1 MHWTWQKQ
9 NSSTG
14 FAKALVA
21 SFALANSLSL
31 SLSLSICALAQ
42 SANDSAGKP
51 SRLLTGG
58 AKDKEEVNSSVRLM
72 LPSPQAPK
80 PVPQARPLNASAQS
94 TVLNGG
100 AKSTTLN
107 GGADTKLV
115 HGTTGTFPL
124 GKGPPQSSGASAA
137 PVVQIT
143 PPKHDV
149 VTPVSM
155 GNPVRLTAP
164 PTPPPKWNYTM
175 TPKNGVMTWAP
186 GYTVGTIKEKPS
198 SGVRLQLSQP
208 SVNATLSKKMGF
220 EAVAQPIPTVE
231 VNAALKSKNANA
243 AMLGGD
249 AKKLPSAPP
258 AMALQATPQLLTE
271 VHSKSVA
278 INWSDWYRRI
288 CRCVYDQWLLDEATP
303 GRALVRVTVWPGREI
318 EARVLNF
325 TPVEEVRDAKRE
337 TVFRETA
344 LRAINS
350 LEKTSVLDYPIQSSR
365 QKIVFDLDMARSV
378 SGPSGCQVA
387 ALHDIEGKRVTTY
400 AVEPSKFLSQTKATS
415 RPSTSAS
422 PALLKDKH
430 LANRESSKEA
440 AKDASEEH
448 VHRPPRDQSKYASE
462 YAEAAA
468 EAAKHPPPI
477 PAVRTLIRLY
487 DQTTDFAKS
496 VAKGWPFNQTSS
508 TNSSQ
513 APTQSK

>member
-9 NSSTG
+9 NLSTG
-14 FAKALVA
+14 FAKALVW
-21 SFALANSLSL
+21 SFALANSLAL
-31 SLSLSICALAQ
+31 CLSICALAQ
-42 SANDSAGKP
+42 STNDSASKP
-51 SRLLTGG
+51 TRVLTGG
-58 AKDKEEVNSSVRLM
+58 AKDKEEINSSVRLM

-80 PVPQARPLNASAQS
+80 ASPQARPLSAATQS
-94 TVLNGG
+94 TLLNGG
-100 AKSTTLN
+100 AKSTMLN
-107 GGADTKLV
+107 GSADTKLV

-124 GKGPPQSSGASAA
+124 GKGPSQSSGASAA
-137 PVVQIT
+137 PVLQIT

-164 PTPPPKWNYTM
+164 PTLPPKWNYTM

-186 GYTVGTIKEKPS
+186 GYTVGTVKEKPA

-208 SVNATLSKKMGF
+208 SVNGTLSKKMGF

-231 VNAALKSKNANA
+231 VNAALKSKNVNA

-271 VHSKSVA
+271 VHSKSIA

-303 GRALVRVTVWPGREI
+303 GRALARVTVWPGREI

-325 TPVEEVRDAKRE
+325 TPAEEVRDAKRE
-337 TVFRETA
+337 TAFRETA

-400 AVEPSKFLSQTKATS
+400 AVEPSKFVSQTKSTS
-415 RPSTSAS
+415 RTATSAS
-422 PALLKDKH
+422 AALPKDKH
-430 LANRESSKEA
+430 FAVRESSKEA
-440 AKDASEEH
+440 VKEVSEEH
-448 VHRPPRDQSKYASE
+448 ARRPPRDQSKYASE

-496 VAKGWPFNQTSS
+496 VAKGWPFNQASS
-508 TNSSQ
+508 TNGSQ
-513 APTQSK
+513 TPMQSK